1 MMRAAVFVLT
11 LLPAVLHAQLSGL
24 IKKATTTPAPTV
36 PAAVAPTA
44 APGVDDGSLPY
55 PNYSVT
61 LRGVP
66 KTLITPD
73 VIDRFLIGLRAER
86 VARDSLERANANNGV
101 GKTYEAR
108 DLVARCDSLKKAD
121 SLDAEASIK
130 RMQAAAGDP
139 VQSQKV
145 AQAEIANMKAR
156 AADPLHAQ
164 CQSNKPAS
172 MSDHSF
178 WSAMRSAQSQQDAVG
193 AAAGKFTT
201 PDYALLRERIA
212 SYVLNPNRSKNY
224 PGFLPSEIT
233 AMDAQFDVLHSL
245 LARDYAIGG
254 VPKQP
259 SQL

>member
-1 MMRAAVFVLT
+1 MMRTTVMLLT
-11 LLPAVLHAQLSGL
+11 LVPAVLHAQLSGL
-24 IKKATTTPAPTV
+24 IKKATTPPSLPGSSAPAVT
-36 PAAVAPTA
+36 
-44 APGVDDGSLPY
+44 APGADDGSLPY
-55 PNYSVT
+55 PNYSLT

-73 VIDRFLIGLRAER
+73 VIARFLTGLHAER
-86 VARDSLERANANNGV
+86 ADRDSLERANANNGV
-101 GKTYEAR
+101 GKTYMAR

-164 CQSNKPAS
+164 CQNNKAGS

-178 WSAMRSAQSQQDAVG
+178 WAAMRSAQSQQDSVG

-212 SYVLNPNRSKNY
+212 SYVLNPNRTKNY
-224 PGFLPSEIT
+224 PGFLPSEIS

-245 LARDYAIGG
+245 LARDYAMGG

>member
-1 MMRAAVFVLT
+1 MMRATVMVLT
-11 LLPAVLHAQLSGL
+11 FVPAVLQAQLSGL
-24 IKKATTTPAPTV
+24 IKKVTTPPASPV
-36 PAAVAPTA
+36 PASASPAA

-55 PNYSVT
+55 PNYSLT
-61 LRGVP
+61 LKGVP

-73 VIDRFLIGLRAER
+73 VIDRFLTGLRAER
-86 VARDSLERANANNGV
+86 MERDSLERANADNGV
-101 GKTYEAR
+101 GKTYLAR
-108 DLVARCDSLKKAD
+108 DLVTRCDSLKKAD
-121 SLDAEASIK
+121 SLDAEAAIK
-130 RMQAAAGDP
+130 RMQAASGDP
-139 VQSQKV
+139 VQSLKA

-156 AADPLHAQ
+156 AADPLHVE
-164 CQSNKPAS
+164 CQNNKPAL

-178 WSAMRSAQSQQDAVG
+178 WAAMRSAQSQQDAVG

-212 SYVLNPNRSKNY
+212 SYVLNPNRTKTY
-224 PGFLPSEIT
+224 PGFLPSEIS
-233 AMDAQFDVLHSL
+233 ALDAQFDVLHSL